1 MSNTLAIWVVV
12 LLVLSASSA
21 LAMDPAIKCQTQKL
35 KAAAKYTACRLK
47 AEADAARHFAAPD
60 FGKCDAT
67 FAADW
72 QSAEARALAQGA
84 PCWTSG
90 DAATVQADIT
100 AQTEALSDAL
110 AGGTGN

>member
-1 MSNTLAIWVVV
+1 MSNTLGIGVVV
-12 LLVLSASSA
+12 LLVLCASTA
-21 LAMDPAIKCQTQKL
+21 RAMDPAIKCQTQKL

-47 AEADAARHFAAPD
+47 AEADAARHFATPD

-72 QSAEARALAQGA
+72 RNAEARALAQGT

-90 DAATVQADIT
+90 DAAAVQGDIT
-100 AQTEALSDAL
+100 AQTDALSDAL
-110 AGGTGN
+110 ASGTGK